1 MNKLLDVLTR
11 IAHNLHE
18 AMSARA
24 RSPLSAFL
32 AHEERG
38 GPAPR

>member
-1 MNKLLDVLTR
+1 MNKLLDVLNR
-11 IAHNLHE
+11 IAQNLHE
-18 AMSARA
+18 AMTARA

-38 GPAPR
+38 GPVP